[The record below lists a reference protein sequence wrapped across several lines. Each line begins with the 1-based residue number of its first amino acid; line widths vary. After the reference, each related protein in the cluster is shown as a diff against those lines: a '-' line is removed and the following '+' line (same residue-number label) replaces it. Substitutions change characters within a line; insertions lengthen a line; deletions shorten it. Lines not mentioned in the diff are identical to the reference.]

1 MPNAENTF
9 PSSTKTAST
18 EEYDIVIIGSGTGG
32 KLIAWT
38 FASDGQRVAMIERKS
53 YATERAFVPWWG
65 LATARARSLIHWP
78 GCTDSNPRRFTV
90 RYDIGLGRSVL
101 QVNDILGRVGIDTIL
116 HTSV

>member
-9 PSSTKTAST
+9 LSSTKRAST
-18 EEYDIVIIGSGTGG
+18 EEYDIVIIGSGTAG

-78 GCTDSNPRRFTV
+78 GCTDSNPRV
-90 RYDIGLGRSVL
+90 LHSSV
-101 QVNDILGRVGIDTIL
+101 
-116 HTSV
+116 